1 MCIAQNSC
9 PNLLPSWSKLLGG
22 GNRGQDVGCQ
32 LWSNWR
38 RGRGD
43 TQGKLPSACWQQPS
57 QLLLAFVGWQQSSQA
72 PQLNWKPHH
81 GSWRGSNCQKENNTA
96 HSLYY
101 SGEYRVYIVQK
112 STPVLQRSGTETANI
127 YSGNFRKAI
136 HNVCRLAQF
145 ATCFIVKSNCVAS
158 LNFSLA
164 DAGWFLS

>member
-43 TQGKLPSACWQQPS
+43 TQGKLPYACWQQPS
-57 QLLLAFVGWQQSSQA
+57 QLLLALVGWEQSSQA

-81 GSWRGSNCQKENNTA
+81 DEEEVIAKKKITQHILFSSLGNTECIYGVEIDTSPPEIRNWDGKYLFWKFQESNPQRLRA
-96 HSLYY
+96 
-101 SGEYRVYIVQK
+101 
-112 STPVLQRSGTETANI
+112 STICNMFYCE
-127 YSGNFRKAI
+127 K
-136 HNVCRLAQF
+136 
-145 ATCFIVKSNCVAS
+145 
-158 LNFSLA
+158 
-164 DAGWFLS
+164 

>member
-43 TQGKLPSACWQQPS
+43 TQGKLPYACWQQPS
-57 QLLLAFVGWQQSSQA
+57 QLLLALVGWEQSSQA

-81 GSWRGSNCQKENNTA
+81 DEEEVIAKKKTTRCILFTSLGNTECIWCRNR
-96 HSLYY
+96 HQSSRDQELRRQIFILEI
-101 SGEYRVYIVQK
+101 SGKQSTTSAGKYNLQHVLLWKVIVSQAW
-112 STPVLQRSGTETANI
+112 TL
-127 YSGNFRKAI
+127 
-136 HNVCRLAQF
+136 
-145 ATCFIVKSNCVAS
+145 VKQMLVDS
-158 LNFSLA
+158 
-164 DAGWFLS
+164 

>member
-1 MCIAQNSC
+1 MQLLDGQQVVKELVLMSIFQWNQDWLRFLFNCCSAFYKEGPSSPNQYWATLGSFGPHRRYFWTRLPRSNMCIAQNSC

-96 HSLYY
+96 HSLY
-101 SGEYRVYIVQK
+101 
-112 STPVLQRSGTETANI
+112 
-127 YSGNFRKAI
+127 
-136 HNVCRLAQF
+136 
-145 ATCFIVKSNCVAS
+145 
-158 LNFSLA
+158 
-164 DAGWFLS
+164 